1 MDAQELA
8 RRMDEARTFEHPV
21 GSITYRLQIPARIN
35 QPRVLAGMREVVNA
49 DPGNEDTSRRLVEL
63 VGSMVIGIRGATS
76 ADVCIEGPPEPL
88 PDSPDVARLVLA
100 ERLEDAAWLCE
111 ALSRRMVERNAQLQA
126 DRKN

>member
-8 RRMDEARTFEHPV
+8 RRLDEARTFEHPV
-21 GSITYRLQIPARIN
+21 GAISYRLQIPARIN

-49 DPGNEDTSRRLVEL
+49 EPGADDTSSRLVEIL
-63 VGSMVIGIRGATS
+63 GPMVVGIQGATS

-88 PDSPDVARLVLA
+88 ADSPEIARLVLS
-100 ERLEDAAWLCE
+100 ERLEDAARLCE
-111 ALSRRMVERNAQLQA
+111 VLSRRMVERNAQLQA